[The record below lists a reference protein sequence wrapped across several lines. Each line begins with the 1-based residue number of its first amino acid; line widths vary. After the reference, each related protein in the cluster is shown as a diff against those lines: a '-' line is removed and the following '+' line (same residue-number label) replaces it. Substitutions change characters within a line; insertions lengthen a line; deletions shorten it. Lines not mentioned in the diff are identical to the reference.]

1 MKNALLINA
10 CDNDVAQIDLVLR
23 TYLSPNTNK
32 GKYMAK
38 LKKLINEKPLPNE
51 NIRVMGEIRKSLAKT
66 GDELRY

>member
-1 MKNALLINA
+1 LKDALLVNA

-38 LKKLINEKPLPNE
+38 LKKLITEKPIPNT
-51 NIRVMGEIRKSLAKT
+51 NIQIMKEVRNKIANNN
-66 GDELRY
+66 Y